1 MNTQMHRRN
10 FLYGAA
16 AGVTGSL
23 LAACDTGSQT
33 TMTPPPT
40 DTMRSKL
47 RLVPGGYSP
56 QDFANFIR
64 TRFGTSGDPVYWY
77 GVGDAST
84 FPDGKM
90 FMRTEGYDTGRLL
103 SLDTEK
109 SEAVGLTRKMIVLRD
124 PSSGEILKNADG
136 KPAWLNNF
144 TYQLFNMRLQ
154 DGFLVYDVEAG
165 AGQFRKTVS
174 DGLNRSEVQHYPG
187 MTIYTTPVNYS
198 MPDVAGTGG
207 DLKVWENY
215 DFIERDHAGGKEY
228 AATWAGAFPLPPMMG
243 PGRSSMHGYFQRYD
257 RYEDVPAT
265 LRAFVEEYAPLW
277 KAPPVDMDEIRSLQN

>member
-1 MNTQMHRRN
+1 MNSHIHRRT

-23 LAACDTGSQT
+23 LAGCAPGG
-33 TMTPPPT
+33 PT
-40 DTMRSKL
+40 DTTSPSTDTTDSKL
-47 RLVPGGYSP
+47 RLVPGGYTP
-56 QDFANFIR
+56 ADFENFVR
-64 TRFGTSGDPVYWY
+64 TRYGTGEPVYWY

-90 FMRTEGYDTGRLL
+90 FMRTEGYDIGRLW

-124 PSSGEILKNADG
+124 PVKGEILKGPDG

-144 TYQLFNMRLQ
+144 TYQLFKMRLQ
-154 DGFLVYDVEAG
+154 DGFVVYDVESG
-165 AGQFRKTVS
+165 AGEFRTTTS
-174 DGLNRSEVQHYPG
+174 GGLGRSEVQHLPG
-187 MTIYTTPVNYS
+187 MTVYTTPVNYS

-215 DFIERDHAGGKEY
+215 DFIEHDHAGGKAY
-228 AATWAGAFPLPPMMG
+228 SATWAGAFPLPPMMG

-257 RYEDVPAT
+257 NYADVPET

-277 KAPPVDMDEIRSLQN
+277 KAPPVDMDEIRSLQT

>member
-1 MNTQMHRRN
+1 MNSHIHRRD

-23 LAACDTGSQT
+23 LAGCAPGDQTATTPSRTDTGN
-33 TMTPPPT
+33 
-40 DTMRSKL
+40 SKL

-56 QDFANFIR
+56 EDFENCIR
-64 TRFGTSGDPVYWY
+64 TRFGTGDPIYWY

-84 FPDGKM
+84 FPAGKM

-109 SEAVGLTRKMIVLRD
+109 SEAVGLTRKMIVLRH
-124 PSSGEILKNADG
+124 PVSGEILKGPDG
-136 KPAWLNNF
+136 EPAWLNNF
-144 TYQLFNMRLQ
+144 TYQLFRMRLQ
-154 DGFLVYDVEAG
+154 EGFLVYDVEAG
-165 AGQFRKTVS
+165 AGEFRNTVS
-174 DGLNRSEVQHYPG
+174 DVLNRSEVQHYPG
-187 MTIYTTPVNYS
+187 LTVYTTPVNYS

-215 DFIERDHAGGKEY
+215 DFIERDYGGGKQY

-257 RYEDVPAT
+257 NYADVPDT
-265 LRAFVEEYAPLW
+265 LRSFIEEYAPLW
-277 KAPPVDMDEIRSLQN
+277 KAPPVDMDEIRSLQS